1 MTKQKQYIKK
11 INKTRYKTTNYAVCL
26 STRVKHLQNLQ
37 LLNVKETLNETIFW
51 KIKQSKY

>member
-11 INKTRYKTTNYAVCL
+11 INKTQYKTTNYAVCL
-26 STRVKHLQNLQ
+26 STHVKHLQNLQ

-51 KIKQSKY
+51 KIKQSKS

>member
-11 INKTRYKTTNYAVCL
+11 INKTRYKTTNYAACL
-26 STRVKHLQNLQ
+26 GTHVKHLQNLQ

>member
-11 INKTRYKTTNYAVCL
+11 INKTQYKTTNYAVCL
-26 STRVKHLQNLQ
+26 GTHVKHLQNLQ

-51 KIKQSKY
+51 RIKQSKY